1 MNRFW
6 LVTAVLALCALV
18 IGGALAFSGARPAT
32 AFSLR
37 PPESRTN
44 APGEGLCTECHT
56 GGFNLAGGSL
66 EIQNVPT
73 NYTPGQVYPITVQLQ
88 RTGQQRWGFEL
99 VPLFDSS
106 GVSVMA
112 GQLAT
117 PSVFTTLQGGAV
129 SGKLR
134 IYVSHYSG
142 IEDGTFAGT
151 VNGPVSWTFNWT
163 APSAGKG
170 TVTFYCAGN
179 AANGNGS
186 SGPGDVIY
194 ATTKTSAEAPATPVS
209 NTTWGK
215 IKALYRSP

>member
-6 LVTAVLALCALV
+6 LVAAVLALCALV
-18 IGGALAFSGARPAT
+18 IGGALAFSSVRRAT
-32 AFSLR
+32 ASSFR

-56 GGFNLAGGSL
+56 GGLNLTGGSL
-66 EIQNVPT
+66 EIQDVPT
-73 NYTPGQVYPITVQLQ
+73 SYTPGQVYPITVQLQ

-99 VPLFDSS
+99 VPLRDSS

-117 PSVFTTLQGGAV
+117 PSVFTTLQGGVV

-142 IEDGTFAGT
+142 VEDGTFAGT
-151 VNGPVSWTFNWT
+151 ANGPVSWTFDWT
-163 APSAGKG
+163 APQTGAG

-179 AANGNGS
+179 AANGNGG
-186 SGPGDVIY
+186 SGAGDVIY
-194 ATTKTSAEAPATPVS
+194 TATATSPEAPSTAVT

-215 IKALYRSP
+215 IKSLYLSP

>member
-6 LVTAVLALCALV
+6 LVPAVLALCALV
-18 IGGALAFSGARPAT
+18 IAGALASSGPRPAT
-32 AFSLR
+32 AFSLA
-37 PPESRTN
+37 PPVSHTG
-44 APGEGLCTECHT
+44 APDEALCTNCHT

-66 EIQNVPT
+66 EIQDVPA
-73 NYTPGQVYPITVQLQ
+73 NYTPGQVYAITVQLQ

-99 VPLFDSS
+99 VPTRDSS
-106 GVSVMA
+106 GVRVMA
-112 GQLAT
+112 GHLTAT
-117 PSVFTTLQGGAV
+117 SNTTTLQGGVV

-142 IEDGTFAGT
+142 FVDGTFAGT
-151 VNGPVSWTFNWT
+151 ANGPVSWTFDWT
-163 APSAGKG
+163 APQAGAG

-186 SGPGDVIY
+186 SGAGDVIY
-194 ATTKTSAEAPATPVS
+194 TATKTSAEAPVTAVTS
-209 NTTWGK
+209 TTWGK